1 MLKWLLT
8 HQRNYHQVYRV
19 VIKAVM
25 SWVGL
30 VVSLKAWCSV
40 SSVVVNVVYVEQAPP
55 QHTHTNSR
63 HYMVAQGRIENY
75 EKSGAELKR
84 PRPRHTHTHTRRDL
98 LEPPFPSLFSTSKKE
113 QRVVCVCVCVRQGK
127 NVDTIRS
134 HHSAG
139 VVFYW
144 SNHSTHHKIDTS
156 EQPIP
161 TRTTNTTARL
171 GSVKR
176 ERDASTRNTK
186 ISVNNENTQMKHN
199 RWRDNARN
207 GTLLRLYLFE

>member
-1 MLKWLLT
+1 
-8 HQRNYHQVYRV
+8 
-19 VIKAVM
+19 
-25 SWVGL
+25 
-30 VVSLKAWCSV
+30 
-40 SSVVVNVVYVEQAPP
+40 
-55 QHTHTNSR
+55 
-63 HYMVAQGRIENY
+63 MVAQGRIENY

-113 QRVVCVCVCVRQGK
+113 QRVVCVCVCVRQRK

-161 TRTTNTTARL
+161 TRTANTTARL
-171 GSVKR
+171 GPVKR
-176 ERDASTRNTK
+176 ETRAREIRRSVLIMRIHKWSTIDGEIMPETVRFWDC
-186 ISVNNENTQMKHN
+186 IYLNNKQQNP
-199 RWRDNARN
+199 
-207 GTLLRLYLFE
+207 FEKSKN